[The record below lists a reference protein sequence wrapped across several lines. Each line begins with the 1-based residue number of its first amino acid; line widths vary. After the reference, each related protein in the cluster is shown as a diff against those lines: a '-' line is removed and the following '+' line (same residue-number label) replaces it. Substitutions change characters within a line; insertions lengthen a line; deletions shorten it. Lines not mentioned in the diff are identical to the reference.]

1 MNGNFKSGFVAIVG
15 RPNVGKSTL
24 VNSLVKQKIVITSDK
39 PQTTR
44 HKIRCVLNQENA
56 QIVFI
61 DTPGLHKPHD
71 LLGKHLNEKVRSAL
85 KEVDAI
91 LFLVDVSQ
99 VIGKGDT
106 FIAKEISKLDTPTIL
121 VLNKM
126 DKIGQRYL
134 SVQVE
139 IGRDLD
145 EFRSIVPIS
154 ALNGK
159 NLDVLVNETVKLLPE
174 GPKYYP
180 DDVITDQP
188 EKLIIA
194 EFVREKVLELTREEV
209 PHSVMVKIEN
219 ISQREDK
226 DIVDVEAY
234 IFVER
239 ESQKGIVVGRG
250 GKMLKGIGERA
261 RLDIENLLGSQVFL
275 NLWVK
280 VKKKWR
286 ADKNVIRQMD
296 EY

>member
-44 HKIRCVLNQENA
+44 HKIRCVLNQEDA

-71 LLGKHLNEKVRSAL
+71 LLGKRLNEKVRSAL

-139 IGRDLD
+139 IGRDLG

-209 PHSVMVKIEN
+209 PHSVMVKVEN

-275 NLWVK
+275 DLWVK

-286 ADKNVIRQMD
+286 ADENVIRQMD